1 MLSGYTVHVIIG
13 GVYVERW
20 HARQP
25 TSLCRCTSYR
35 SSRPNEFKI
44 DFVHSMWLLI
54 GCRMLIGHSSGV
66 GIRFICV
73 ELNAILITGSFWAGY
88 CCAFRISSADNL
100 EEIAFAHK

>member
-1 MLSGYTVHVIIG
+1 MLRGGMPGSLPVFVVVHRIV
-13 GVYVERW
+13 
-20 HARQP
+20 A
-25 TSLCRCTSYR
+25 

-54 GCRMLIGHSSGV
+54 GCRILIGHSSGV